1 MGVKSEC
8 GVCLTAG
15 LGEAINVSFL
25 KAVQSAHRIP
35 HPRSTGADTSLH
47 GRQSGSMHRNSSGSC
62 HWWIRCKKHRQ
73 PEKRRGLCSC
83 MLSTGEMVL
92 SFKEYK

>member
-47 GRQSGSMHRNSSGSC
+47 GRQSG
-62 HWWIRCKKHRQ
+62 
-73 PEKRRGLCSC
+73 
-83 MLSTGEMVL
+83 LSA
-92 SFKEYK
+92 S